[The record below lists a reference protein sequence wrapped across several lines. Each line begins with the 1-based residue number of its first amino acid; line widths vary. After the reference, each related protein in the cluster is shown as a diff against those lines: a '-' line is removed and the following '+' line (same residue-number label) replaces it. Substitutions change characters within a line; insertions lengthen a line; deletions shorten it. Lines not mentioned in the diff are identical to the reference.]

1 MGTGPLK
8 LSARLTD
15 PPTDHGGYW
24 IVIGNFAYL
33 FLWEMRMHGASTSP
47 REIEIFLS
55 LFYHYF
61 DAPVGY

>member
-1 MGTGPLK
+1 MV
-8 LSARLTD
+8 
-15 PPTDHGGYW
+15 
-24 IVIGNFAYL
+24 VIGNFAYL

-55 LFYHYF
+55 LFHHYF

>member
-1 MGTGPLK
+1 VGDAH
-8 LSARLTD
+8 ARR
-15 PPTDHGGYW
+15 
-24 IVIGNFAYL
+24 F
-33 FLWEMRMHGASTSP
+33 TSP